1 MAGRNKKKVGV
12 INLDSAIRE
21 VLKEYGDEVY
31 QVLGTAIR
39 EVSDEAERKLGQVDH
54 FAPGRKP
61 SGAYSRDWTSQDER
75 TGRLAKKRIVFNA
88 DHYRLTH
95 LLEKGHVSRNG
106 TGRTFGRVQAYPH
119 IKPVEE
125 WAQEELLKRVEQLIK
140 TL

>member
-1 MAGRNKKKVGV
+1 MARRKTVKP
-12 INLDSAIRE
+12 IDLDKAIE
-21 VLKEYGDEVY
+21 AVLAEYGDEVY
-31 QVLGTAIR
+31 KVLGTAVK
-39 EVSDEAERKLGQVDH
+39 EVSDEAVRKLEQVNH

-61 SGAYSRDWTSQDER
+61 SGVYSRDWTATDEK
-75 TGRLAKKRIVFNA
+75 TGRLTQKRVVHNV

-125 WAQEELLKRVEQLIK
+125 WAQEELPKKVEQLIK